1 MLIRCSSWGA
11 VYPEYFLE
19 LYSQEDEE
27 AEKAAAE
34 APETAEAPEGGD
46 EAAGFSNAV
55 EEAPEERL
63 RFCWVCIHYDY
74 TYIYNHI

>member
-1 MLIRCSSWGA
+1 
-11 VYPEYFLE
+11 LE

-74 TYIYNHI
+74 TYIIIYNI